1 MNERPTKKNKRP
13 KNDLKTQKVESGTK
27 ERGIR
32 EIGDG
37 NSSLSFLP
45 IFPNF
50 LQINPLPSTSP
61 SNFQQYLQPWCQPGP
76 KDHFT
81 VEEELKECDIAC
93 YILHIRQKES
103 EFSGDGSGLAEVL
116 AVYPQ

>member
-1 MNERPTKKNKRP
+1 MRAPQRRIKDQKK
-13 KNDLKTQKVESGTK
+13 DLKTQKAESGTK

-32 EIGDG
+32 EIRDG
-37 NSSLSFLP
+37 NFSLSFLP

-50 LQINPLPSTSP
+50 LQINPLPPISP
-61 SNFQQYLQPWCQPGP
+61 SNFQQYPQPWCQPGS

-81 VEEELKECDIAC
+81 VDVELKEYDIAC

-116 AVYPQ
+116 VVYPQ

>member
-1 MNERPTKKNKRP
+1 MRAPQRRIKDQKK
-13 KNDLKTQKVESGTK
+13 DLKTQKMDSGTK

-32 EIGDG
+32 DKRWKFFPFFPP
-37 NSSLSFLP
+37 N
-45 IFPNF
+45 FPNV
-50 LQINPLPSTSP
+50 LQISPLPPTSP
-61 SNFQQYLQPWCQPGP
+61 SNFQQYLQRCCQPGP

-81 VEEELKECDIAC
+81 VEVELKECDIAC